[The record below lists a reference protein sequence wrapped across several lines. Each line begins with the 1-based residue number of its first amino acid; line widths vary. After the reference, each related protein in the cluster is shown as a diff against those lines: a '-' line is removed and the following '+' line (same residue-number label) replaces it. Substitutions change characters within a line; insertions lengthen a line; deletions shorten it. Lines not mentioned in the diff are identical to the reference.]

1 MPSSAEFWSA
11 VEFLGEAGCPT
22 LTPARVSINYE
33 GTRQP
38 DLVTNGR
45 VPRTDDRGSI
55 VSTTVIVT
63 FGRNAKTFDIDRGG
77 AGEGTRRIHSG
88 DMSSLWPGRSVG
100 IRIATPLVSK
110 GIEGKEGERD
120 TIRYDTMRPFVI
132 FHPNSRCCV
141 TSISSIIL
149 LSRNRR

>member
-63 FGRNAKTFDIDRGG
+63 FRRNERSTLIGERRGGTKDPQRRYVFAVAGSIGRNSDRDPP
-77 AGEGTRRIHSG
+77 RF
-88 DMSSLWPGRSVG
+88 
-100 IRIATPLVSK
+100 
-110 GIEGKEGERD
+110 ERD
-120 TIRYDTMRPFVI
+120 
-132 FHPNSRCCV
+132 
-141 TSISSIIL
+141 
-149 LSRNRR
+149 

>member
-77 AGEGTRRIHSG
+77 GRRGDTKDPQRRYVFAVAGSI
-88 DMSSLWPGRSVG
+88 GRNSD
-100 IRIATPLVSK
+100 RDPPRF
-110 GIEGKEGERD
+110 ERD
-120 TIRYDTMRPFVI
+120 
-132 FHPNSRCCV
+132 
-141 TSISSIIL
+141 
-149 LSRNRR
+149 

>member
-1 MPSSAEFWSA
+1 MTPLKLTMPSSAEFWSA

-77 AGEGTRRIHSG
+77 QERGHEGSAAAICLRCGRVDRSEFGSRPPSFRKGLRERR
-88 DMSSLWPGRSVG
+88 GR
-100 IRIATPLVSK
+100 
-110 GIEGKEGERD
+110 E
-120 TIRYDTMRPFVI
+120 IRYDTI
-132 FHPNSRCCV
+132 RCAR
-141 TSISSIIL
+141 SSFFI
-149 LSRNRR
+149 RTAGVA